1 MASSGEG
8 GKVGPGGGMRR
19 NKAEV
24 SGEQLAKDR
33 KQPAL
38 HEHLWS
44 ASPSQGAFN
53 WPGLGMLTRDSLL
66 GWQGVP
72 GSPLTWYESAFEAD

>member
-1 MASSGEG
+1 M
-8 GKVGPGGGMRR
+8 
-19 NKAEV
+19 
-24 SGEQLAKDR
+24 
-33 KQPAL
+33 
-38 HEHLWS
+38 HEHPWS
-44 ASPSQGAFN
+44 ASPSPGAFT

>member
-1 MASSGEG
+1 MASPGEG

-24 SGEQLAKDR
+24 SGEHLAKDR
-33 KQPAL
+33 KQPAM
-38 HEHLWS
+38 HEHPWS

-72 GSPLTWYESAFEAD
+72 GSPLTWYE